1 MLRRPVR
8 GGLNVLACL
17 ALLVSLSG
25 EVRGQDGDDSGAPPP
40 PPEIEASSWAL
51 VDAESGDLLAGKKPD
66 ERRYVASITK
76 VMVALVA
83 LDEGVDLDEEITV
96 SENAA
101 SYAGFTYSN
110 IGLYPYDEISV
121 REALTASLVPSGTDA
136 VYALSEHLGNGSAG
150 NFVDKMNE
158 KARQMDLENTHFEN
172 PAGMDDRRNFSS
184 ARDLGRITDA
194 ALEHEFFRETV
205 AKTEATITT
214 QDREIQVVGTNE
226 LLNLYPNAT
235 GVKTGTTPNAGASL
249 VASAERE
256 GESYIAVLL
265 EARDEL
271 YRFTAAEELL
281 EYGFDTYREEV
292 LIPKGEEYEEISVPF
307 RRGESRALRAAEE
320 VTGLVR
326 EGSNIE
332 RNVSMDGVPASAA
345 ADERLG
351 AVEVVVDGRKIG
363 STPLVTERGYEEAS
377 FFQKTWYRVSG
388 LWN

>member
-96 SENAA
+96 SESAA

-226 LLNLYPNAT
+226 LLNLYPDAT

-292 LIPKGEEYEEISVPF
+292 LVLEGEE
-307 RRGESRALRAAEE
+307 
-320 VTGLVR
+320 
-326 EGSNIE
+326 
-332 RNVSMDGVPASAA
+332 
-345 ADERLG
+345 
-351 AVEVVVDGRKIG
+351 
-363 STPLVTERGYEEAS
+363 
-377 FFQKTWYRVSG
+377 
-388 LWN
+388 

>member
-8 GGLNVLACL
+8 GGLTVLACL
-17 ALLVSLSG
+17 TLLLSLPG
-25 EVRGQDGDDSGAPPP
+25 EVWGQDGDGGGAA

-51 VDAESGDLLAGKKPD
+51 MDADSGYLLAGKNPD

-83 LDEGVDLDEEITV
+83 LDAGVDLDEEITV

-110 IGLYPYDEISV
+110 VGLYPYDEISV

-150 NFVDKMNE
+150 TFVERMNE
-158 KARQMDLENTHFEN
+158 KAREMDLENTHFEN

-184 ARDLGRITDA
+184 ARDMARITDA

-214 QDREIQVVGTNE
+214 QDREIQVLSTNE
-226 LLNLYPNAT
+226 LLNLYPDAT

-265 EARDEL
+265 DARDEL
-271 YRFTAAEELL
+271 YRFTAAERLL
-281 EYGFDTYREEV
+281 EYGFDTYQEEV
-292 LIPKGEEYEEISVPF
+292 LVPEGEVYEEVSVPF
-307 RRGESRALRAAEE
+307 RRDESRELRAAEE
-320 VTGLVR
+320 VSGLVR

-332 RNVSMDGVPASAA
+332 RNVTVDGVPASAA
-345 ADERLG
+345 AGERLG
-351 AVEVVVDGRKIG
+351 AVEVVVDGRTVG
-363 STPLVTERGYEEAS
+363 NSPLVTQRGYEEAS

>member
-8 GGLNVLACL
+8 GGLTVLACL
-17 ALLVSLSG
+17 TLLLSLSG
-25 EVRGQDGDDSGAPPP
+25 EVRGQDGGGGAPPT
-40 PPEIEASSWAL
+40 PPEIDASSWAL
-51 VDAESGDLLAGKKPD
+51 MDSESGYLLTAKNPD

-83 LDEGVDLDEEITV
+83 LDAGVDLDEEITV

-110 IGLYPYDEISV
+110 VGLYPYDEISV

-150 NFVDKMNE
+150 DFVDRMNE
-158 KARQMDLENTHFEN
+158 KAREMGLENTNFEN

-184 ARDLGRITDA
+184 ARDIARITDA
-194 ALEHEFFRETV
+194 ALEYEFFRETV

-214 QDREIQVVGTNE
+214 QDREIQVLSTNE
-226 LLNLYPNAT
+226 LLNLYPDAT

-265 EARDEL
+265 DARDEF
-271 YRFTAAEELL
+271 YRFAAAEELL
-281 EYGFDTYREEV
+281 EYGFDTYQEEV
-292 LIPKGEEYEEISVPF
+292 LVPEGEVYEEISVPF
-307 RRGESRALRAAEE
+307 RRDESRALRAAEE
-320 VTGLVR
+320 VSGLVR

-332 RNVSMDGVPASAA
+332 RNVTVDGVPASAA
-345 ADERLG
+345 AGERLG
-351 AVEVVVDGRKIG
+351 AVEVVVDGRTIG
-363 STPLVTERGYEEAS
+363 SSPLVAQRGYEEAS